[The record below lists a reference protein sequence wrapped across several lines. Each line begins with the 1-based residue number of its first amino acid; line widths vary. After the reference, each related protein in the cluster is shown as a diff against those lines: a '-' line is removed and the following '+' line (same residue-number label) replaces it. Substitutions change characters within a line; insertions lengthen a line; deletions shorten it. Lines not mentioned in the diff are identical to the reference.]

1 MNNELS
7 VFNVEITHT
16 DDFAE
21 VAELMIARI
30 RASASLTPCCDGE
43 GFDVEVCV
51 TVGTQW
57 GGDQQAEARI
67 ALIDTGDGESFD
79 TALTVS
85 NGDCLSMYEQIEMM
99 QFVVE
104 WFDQLRKECGICLIG
119 HTD

>member
-1 MNNELS
+1 MNKETAI
-7 VFNVEITHT
+7 FNVEITHT
-16 DDFAE
+16 SDFAE
-21 VAELMIARI
+21 VAAGLAEACYPNV
-30 RASASLTPCCDGE
+30 SLTPCCDGE
-43 GFDVEVCV
+43 GFDIEVCV
-51 TVGTQW
+51 TVGTRW
-57 GGDQQAEARI
+57 GGDQQTEARI